1 MAEGFFEAG
10 DVFGGVGVD
19 EFLGLPDASDFEDG
33 CEEIEDIED
42 GGDAFAE
49 GDIDGFDFRP
59 VGEGP
64 VGDDEGVGVADA
76 RDEVEDVWVE
86 DAGLEHGWMM
96 G

>member
-1 MAEGFFEAG
+1 MAEGFFEAC

-19 EFLGLPDASDFEDG
+19 EFLGLPDAADFEDG
-33 CEEIEDIED
+33 SEEIEDIED

-64 VGDDEGVGVADA
+64 VCDDEGVGVANA
-76 RDEVEDVWVE
+76 GDEVEDVWVE

>member
-1 MAEGFFEAG
+1 MAEGFLEAC

-19 EFLGLPDASDFEDG
+19 EFLCLPDAADFEDG
-33 CEEIEDIED
+33 SEEIEDVED

-49 GDIDGFDFRP
+49 GDVDGFDFRP

-64 VGDDEGVGVADA
+64 VGDDQGVGVADA
-76 RDEVEDVWVE
+76 GDEVEDVWVE
-86 DAGLEHGWMM
+86 DAGLEHGQMM